1 MASTDPLTMEKSA
14 VKLAAPSG
22 GSTNDYAHDP
32 YPERKRRADRY
43 FDDHLGKQ
51 RNWYSK
57 NAGKSKRRTNFLA
70 FVVLA
75 CGAATT
81 VIQLFEG
88 HAWLP
93 LTTAILGTLVVLTK
107 GLESI
112 GNYQENWLGFRKAS
126 EGMKREYRLF
136 INNAGDYADA
146 ESEDEAYRWFVE
158 AVEKVIAEE
167 QNQFWEGRGRRHEAE
182 GGEGTDSSSG
192 Q

>member
-1 MASTDPLTMEKSA
+1 MASTDPQTADKIE
-14 VKLAAPSG
+14 VNAAASPG
-22 GSTNDYAHDP
+22 GSADTYAEDP

-43 FDDHLGKQ
+43 FEVHLGNQ

-57 NAGKSKRRTNFLA
+57 NAGKSKRWTNFLA

-88 HAWLP
+88 QPWLP
-93 LTTAILGTLVVLTK
+93 LTTAILGAVVVLTK

-112 GNYQENWLGFRKAS
+112 GRYQENWGGFRKAS

-136 INNAGDYADA
+136 INNAGDYGDA
-146 ESEDEAYRWFVE
+146 EGEDEAYRWFVE

-182 GGEGTDSSSG
+182 GGEGQDSG
-192 Q
+192 GG